1 MNQRPPSVRVPPISN
16 PSTAT
21 NSEDSTAAMTAL
33 SSAQNSDDMMIS
45 YEMPEITGSSS
56 TDEQIYG
63 YGYGVS
69 RGDMQKYVSLVRIKQ
84 SAKDMN

>member
-21 NSEDSTAAMTAL
+21 NSEDSTAL
-33 SSAQNSDDMMIS
+33 SSAQNSDEMMIS
-45 YEMPEITGSSS
+45 YEMPEITGPSA
-56 TDEQIYG
+56 TDEQSYG

-69 RGDMQKYVSLVRIKQ
+69 RGDMQKYESLVKIKQ
-84 SAKDMN
+84 SGKDLT